1 MKWHNKTQMAQVM
14 HDAKFRILEEPYG
27 KCMLNLDVVVKG
39 ENGEYHLAY
48 DKQFDAYCGE
58 VPAGQYTVFANG
70 IQTGF
75 RTYDFL
81 GPLPDYE
88 KTS

>member
-1 MKWHNKTQMAQVM
+1 MAQVM

-48 DKQFDAYCGE
+48 DEQFDAYCGV
-58 VPAGQYTVFANG
+58 VPAGQYTVFADG
-70 IQTGF
+70 IQS
-75 RTYDFL
+75 RKKYYFL
-81 GPLPDYE
+81 GPLPDYK
-88 KTS
+88 KTL